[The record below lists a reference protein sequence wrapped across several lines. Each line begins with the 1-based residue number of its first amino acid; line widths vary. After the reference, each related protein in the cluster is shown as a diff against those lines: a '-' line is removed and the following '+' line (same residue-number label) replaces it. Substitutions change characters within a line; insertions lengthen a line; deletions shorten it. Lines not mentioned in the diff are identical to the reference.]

1 MFYLMGQKKGLQ
13 KEGGGSRAPQDH
25 PPPLRL
31 RPWREKKCGEIRMK
45 MKNSRGR
52 EEKIEEERRRG
63 WEGKGEEEHDGQ
75 EAMTEKNDVN

>member
-1 MFYLMGQKKGLQ
+1 MFYLMWQKKGLQ

-25 PPPLRL
+25 PPFGFALGER
-31 RPWREKKCGEIRMK
+31 KKCGEMRMK

-63 WEGKGEEEHDGQ
+63 REGKGEEEHDGQ
-75 EAMTEKNDVN
+75 EAMTEKNDVH

>member
-1 MFYLMGQKKGLQ
+1 M
-13 KEGGGSRAPQDH
+13 
-25 PPPLRL
+25 
-31 RPWREKKCGEIRMK
+31 RMK

>member
-1 MFYLMGQKKGLQ
+1 MFYLMWQKKDLQ

-25 PPPLRL
+25 PPFGFALGER
-31 RPWREKKCGEIRMK
+31 KKCGEMRMK

>member
-1 MFYLMGQKKGLQ
+1 MFYLVWQKKSLQ
-13 KEGGGSRAPQDH
+13 KEGEGHGH
-25 PPPLRL
+25 PRTTPPFGFALGER
-31 RPWREKKCGEIRMK
+31 KKCGGMRMK

-75 EAMTEKNDVN
+75 EAMTEKDDVD